1 MAYLLN
7 NLYNASIDS
16 AVVSFSGQYAE
27 ILNNQLLLPVPLIK
41 SKRLKKKEK
50 EAMTLTSELKDI
62 LAGSLLGD
70 LHGRLRYGKVSFV
83 FKQGIIHQDYLNHLY
98 ELFSPYCPQWKRS

>member
-1 MAYLLN
+1 
-7 NLYNASIDS
+7 
-16 AVVSFSGQYAE
+16 
-27 ILNNQLLLPVPLIK
+27 
-41 SKRLKKKEK
+41 
-50 EAMTLTSELKDI
+50 MTLTSELKDI

-98 ELFSPYCPQWKRS
+98 ELFSLYCPSAPLSVLRIKVKGLLDIRTGKFYSSRKHIPYLVLQNCIILFI